1 MNAVLIVLLFAAVG
15 SAISSSEV
23 MQKNIPYSCCQ
34 SKALEFDQNCE
45 NTWSVNGKTFA
56 HSKRVKKSCVHPCQ
70 KIEGGTIVMDECV
83 DLNVTTVCHMRS
95 GIVKEECI
103 HYQSQPC
110 SQTVPKD
117 FNGSCRHQSTV
128 GLALLTAGWIVKQMI
143 S

>member
-1 MNAVLIVLLFAAVG
+1 MNAVVVLVLLAAVG

-23 MQKNIPYSCCQ
+23 KVQNVPYSCC
-34 SKALEFDQNCE
+34 KALEFDQNCE

-56 HSKRVKKSCVHPCQ
+56 YSKHEKKNCVPPCQ
-70 KIEGGTIVMDECV
+70 KIEGGTIVMEECV

-110 SQTVPKD
+110 SQD
-117 FNGSCRHQSTV
+117 CNGACRHQSTV
-128 GLALLTAGWIVKQMI
+128 ALVPLVLTAGWIAKQMI